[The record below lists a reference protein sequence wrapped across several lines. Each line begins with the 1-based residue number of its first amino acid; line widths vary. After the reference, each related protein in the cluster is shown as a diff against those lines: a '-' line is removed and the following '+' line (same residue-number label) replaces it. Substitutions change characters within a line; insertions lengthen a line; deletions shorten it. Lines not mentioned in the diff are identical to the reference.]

1 MVEKQ
6 QVRRKR
12 TLIKFGVE
20 TTIYT
25 DDEGAD
31 VTYELLSVPVGIDD
45 NDNEIVTDCFYCEWL
60 GSYGA
65 NAIQQQADGVVQ
77 PARVRMPF
85 VKAVYDALQSKSTKI
100 YLYGINDPQ
109 HTYCLNSAVDNYLE
123 SNKLLEF
130 QVKRYEVK

>member
-65 NAIQQQADGVVQ
+65 NAIQQQADGVMQ

-100 YLYGINDPQ
+100 YLYGIDDPQ

-123 SNKLLEF
+123 NNKLLEF